1 MKTLFKGGTVVN
13 VFTGVLEQAN
23 VLIED
28 EKIIGVG
35 LEETQGDVVVDVTG
49 QILCPGFID
58 GHIHIESTAL
68 VPEALARIALKR
80 GTTALVADPHEIAN
94 VCGVAGIEY
103 MLEASEGLPLTM
115 YMMLPS
121 CVPATPFDE
130 SGAVL
135 TAKDLEPFYA
145 HPRVLGL
152 AEMMNYPGVLAG
164 DAGIREKIRDAEQR
178 GKAVDGHAPLLTGV
192 NLNRYLAEGIGS
204 DHECSS
210 FQEAT
215 ERIRKGQWVMIRQG
229 TAARNLDD
237 LIDLFDQ
244 PWNRR
249 CLLVT
254 DDRHPAD
261 LIQEGHIDAIIR
273 RAVELGKS
281 AVVGIQMATI
291 QAAQYFGLRDRGA
304 IAPGYRA
311 DFLILDDLD
320 TIAIKDVYAGGI
332 MVVEDGVEKDFASP
346 VVGKTLLEK
355 VKNTMHLD
363 ALKPEDFKIFPEG
376 NRCRAIG
383 IIPKQL
389 LTKEVEMVVDMERGN
404 GVDLSR
410 DLIKIAVVERHK
422 NTGHRGI
429 GYITGFGLKEGAIA
443 SSVAHD
449 SHNLV
454 VIGTND
460 ADMALAVNRLREL
473 GGGGIAVKDGA
484 ILAEM
489 PLPIAGL
496 MSEDEKGIVSQN
508 QALRECIHMLGVP
521 EEIAPLMTMSF
532 MGLTVIPDLKMS
544 TLGLIDVN
552 SQTRVP
558 LFLSEQETYKK

>member
-121 CVPATPFDE
+121 CVPATSFDE

-164 DAGIREKIRDAEQR
+164 DAGIREKIRDAKQR

-249 CLLVT
+249 SLLVT

-311 DFLILDDLD
+311 DFLVLDDLD

-332 MVVEDGVEKDFASP
+332 MVVEDGIEKDFASP
-346 VVGKTLLEK
+346 VVGKPLLEK

-363 ALKPEDFKIFPEG
+363 TLKPEDFKISPEG

-389 LTKEVEMVVDMERGN
+389 LTKEVEMVVDMEQGN

-422 NTGHRGI
+422 NTGHRGV

-460 ADMALAVNRLREL
+460 TDMALAVNRLREL
-473 GGGGIAVKDGA
+473 GGGGIAVKDGV

-558 LFLSEQETYKK
+558 LFLSE

>member
-229 TAARNLDD
+229 TAARNLED

-332 MVVEDGVEKDFASP
+332 MVVEDGIEKDFASP

>member
-363 ALKPEDFKIFPEG
+363 ILKPEDFKIFPEG

-558 LFLSEQETYKK
+558 LFLSE